1 MTRYYENEEEEEEKE
16 EEEERVV
23 YYDLDAESHNRN
35 LRLVPDAVAVP
46 ARPRIAVSA
55 SAVVAPTKVVEER
68 SGHQIFPRQ
77 QLPLFSLDD
86 SGNEA
91 DEEKNP
97 FESLLQQQT
106 PKVTEL
112 VALDAE
118 KDASCRIAGRNH
130 NNSAVAI
137 GASSSEKQQAIS
149 RGSTL
154 GNSGNGDNL
163 RPILKRN
170 QQHNGHTARDNST
183 SRKKLGFEAAHS
195 RPTRWSTRKP
205 SSTDTKNR
213 RKSLSAILKR
223 RSQLELIVATSRRK
237 SMPANMS
244 DSRVAQNRSTLDD
257 SWNGTCFSSR
267 RRNLSDVLQR
277 ATLLSQHHQ
286 TTSDEVLFCQQGAK
300 GNVTYDD
307 AILDTEHHMRAE
319 RFAPH
324 IFSPNKRASTTN
336 TLSRKFKGDEVVSRI
351 RGGIG
356 DVVRKAI
363 RKSNRELTLLRSHGQ
378 HLLPQQ
384 SGYSSPMT
392 SIGVVESIQ
401 NRAYI
406 VICLT
411 RYCGIISRFVAYE
424 CRIHQV
430 TANLEKTTADE
441 LKEKHSVVLEAQF
454 HPQTAE
460 YLKLTP
466 GKVLKVFEPLHFFL
480 EHVPAGSVRRP
491 KWFLASTQLTQVV
504 DGYHYCAERQEE
516 SNQPILSAMSST
528 EYYHYEAYLPGFAAQ
543 NSSVQPE
550 IQVAMS

>member
-1 MTRYYENEEEEEEKE
+1 MTRYYENEDEEEMEKE
-16 EEEERVV
+16 EGEERVV
-23 YYDLDAESHNRN
+23 YYDLDAESHRRN

-55 SAVVAPTKVVEER
+55 PTKVAEER
-68 SGHQIFPRQ
+68 SGHQVFPRQ

-106 PKVTEL
+106 PKVTES

-118 KDASCRIAGRNH
+118 KDTSRRIAGRNH

-154 GNSGNGDNL
+154 GNSGNEDNL

-183 SRKKLGFEAAHS
+183 IRKKLGFEAAHS
-195 RPTRWSTRKP
+195 RPTRWSSRKP
-205 SSTDTKNR
+205 SPTDTKNR

-223 RSQLELIVATSRRK
+223 RSQLEVSRRK

-257 SWNGTCFSSR
+257 SLNGTCFSSR
-267 RRNLSDVLQR
+267 RQNLSDVLQR

-286 TTSDEVLFCQQGAK
+286 TTSDEVSFCQQGAK
-300 GNVTYDD
+300 RNVTDDD

-324 IFSPNKRASTTN
+324 IFSPNKRVSTIN
-336 TLSRKFKGDEVVSRI
+336 ALSRKFKGNEVVSRI

-411 RYCGIISRFVAYE
+411 RYCGILSRFVAYE

-454 HPQTAE
+454 HLQTAE

-504 DGYHYCAERQEE
+504 DGYHHCAERQEE